1 MAIGTVLILAGT
13 VVRLTFSPGAAE
25 VSWTPAPETAGEL
38 PTLEQTIR
46 AVDEELA
53 RRAEARMPLEP
64 GERLDPNSAPAHQLE
79 RLPGIGPAKAF
90 AIVEERRKNGPY
102 TEPADLGR
110 VSGIGA
116 ALLERLAPYLALR
129 SNPASR
135 AVLGTVRRSQPVNI
149 NQVGR
154 EQLQELPGIGP
165 VRAESIIAYR
175 ERTGGFRSVSELME
189 VAGIGA
195 AILRGLQGRIVTH

>member
-25 VSWTPAPETAGEL
+25 VSWTPAPETAGAL

-53 RRAEARMPLEP
+53 RRPLEP

-116 ALLERLAPYLALR
+116 ALLVRLAPYLALR
-129 SNPASR
+129 SNPAAR
-135 AVLGTVRRSQPVNI
+135 AVPGTARGSRPVNI
-149 NQVGR
+149 NQARR

-175 ERTGGFRSVSELME
+175 ERTGGFRSLSELKE